1 MGGFLFNGNVGG
13 SRRNQPQLRPVR
25 SRRDN
30 SLYPDDEYAGQC
42 APTIDELT
50 YEAVS
55 IDVAQPFGATPRGS
69 GGDRMGDGGIVL
81 ADGAA
86 NG

>member
-1 MGGFLFNGNVGG
+1 MGGFLFNGNGVGAG
-13 SRRNQPQLRPVR
+13 GNQPQLRPVR
-25 SRRDN
+25 GRRDH

-55 IDVAQPFGATPRGS
+55 IDVAQPA
-69 GGDRMGDGGIVL
+69 
-81 ADGAA
+81 
-86 NG
+86 